1 MIFWIAAAAMAA
13 LAGLLLVLPL
23 LRGRGGAAAR
33 GAYDLAIYRDQLAE
47 LERDLA
53 RGVLTEDQAAT
64 ARTEI
69 ERRML
74 QASDR
79 QNRPLAAAGPARSL
93 ALVLVL
99 AVPAAT
105 ALLYGQ
111 LGNPGLPGHPLAA
124 RQTPPPAPMTP
135 DGNNLADLA
144 DRLAARLEQSPGDIQ
159 GWVLLART
167 YGEIGRY
174 LDAAQAYRRAIAN
187 GDESAPTRASL
198 GEVLTAAGG
207 GRVGPEARAAFAE
220 ALERDPANP
229 RALYYG
235 GLAYAQAGRLAEAL
249 EVWRG
254 LAAQTPP
261 DAPWKEL
268 LDARIA
274 STQAALDGAPPPE
287 IARSAPE
294 PSEGSSAAGSPAA
307 RDLGR
312 GPGPSQEDVA
322 AAAEMSEDQRQA
334 FIRSMVDRLA
344 ARLEEEPDDLAGWL
358 RLTRA
363 YAVLGEREQ
372 AVAALD
378 QASALAEKLPADAPE
393 HGAIAQARAM
403 LAGRP

>member
-1 MIFWIAAAAMAA
+1 MIFWVAASVMAA
-13 LAGLLLVLPL
+13 LAVLLLVLPL
-23 LRGRGGAAAR
+23 WRGRGAAAAR
-33 GAYDLAIYRDQLAE
+33 DAYDLAIYRDQLAE

-53 RGVLTEDQAAT
+53 RGVLTSDQAAT

-74 QASDR
+74 QASER
-79 QNRPLAAAGPARSL
+79 KHRPLAAAGPARAL
-93 ALVLVL
+93 ALVLAL
-99 AVPAAT
+99 AVPGAAVV
-105 ALLYGQ
+105 LYGQ
-111 LGNPGLPGHPLAA
+111 LGNPGLPAHPLAA
-124 RQTPPPAPMTP
+124 RQSPPPAPVAP
-135 DGNNLADLA
+135 DGNSLSDLA

-159 GWVLLART
+159 GFILLART
-167 YGEIGRY
+167 YGELGRY

-187 GDESAPTRASL
+187 GDESSETRASL

-249 EVWRG
+249 DVWRS

-268 LDARIA
+268 LDNRIA
-274 STQAALDGAPPPE
+274 STQAALDGEPPPE
-287 IARSAPE
+287 IARPAPE
-294 PSEGSSAAGSPAA
+294 PQPAPGASSP
-307 RDLGR
+307 DLGR

-322 AAAEMSEDQRQA
+322 AAAEMSNDQRQA

-363 YAVLGEREQ
+363 YTVLGEREQ

>member
-1 MIFWIAAAAMAA
+1 MIFWVAASAMAA
-13 LAGLLLVLPL
+13 LAVLLLVLPL
-23 LRGRGGAAAR
+23 WRGRGAAAAR
-33 GAYDLAIYRDQLAE
+33 DAYDLAIYRDQLAE

-53 RGVLTEDQAAT
+53 RGVLTTDQAAT

-79 QNRPLAAAGPARSL
+79 KNRPLAAAGPARAL
-93 ALVLVL
+93 ALVLAL
-99 AVPAAT
+99 AVPGAA
-105 ALLYGQ
+105 AVLYGQ
-111 LGNPGLPGHPLAA
+111 LGNPGLPAHPLAA
-124 RQTPPPAPMTP
+124 RQTPAPAPMAP
-135 DGNNLADLA
+135 DGTNLSDLA
-144 DRLAARLEQSPGDIQ
+144 DRLAARLEPSPGDIQ
-159 GWVLLART
+159 GFILLART
-167 YGEIGRY
+167 YGELGRY

-187 GDESAPTRASL
+187 GDETSATRASL

-235 GLAYAQAGRLAEAL
+235 GLAYAQSGRLAEAL

-268 LDARIA
+268 LDSRIA
-274 STQAALDGAPPPE
+274 STQAALDGEPPPE
-287 IARSAPE
+287 IARPAPE
-294 PSEGSSAAGSPAA
+294 PQPAPGAASP
-307 RDLGR
+307 DLGR
-312 GPGPSQEDVA
+312 GPGPSQDDVA
-322 AAAEMSEDQRQA
+322 AAAEMSNDQRQA

-363 YAVLGEREQ
+363 YTVLGEREQ